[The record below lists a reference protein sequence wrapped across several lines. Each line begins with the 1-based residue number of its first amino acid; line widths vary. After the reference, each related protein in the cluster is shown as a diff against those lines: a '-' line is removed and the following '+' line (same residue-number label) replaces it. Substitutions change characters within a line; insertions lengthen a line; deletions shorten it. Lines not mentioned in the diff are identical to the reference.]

1 LIFNTYTYTYRPNC
15 VTWPDAGEQQWPGV
29 VQQRDAHVLQRA
41 VPARLPGAGRILRQ
55 RGPAWQWTGVLPGGP
70 RSADVGPRKR
80 PGV

>member
-1 LIFNTYTYTYRPNC
+1 MIFNNILIPIEPNC
-15 VTWPDAGEQQWPGV
+15 VTWPCAGKQQWPGV

-55 RGPAWQWTGVLPGGP
+55 RGPARQWTGVLPGGQRP
-70 RSADVGPRKR
+70 ADAGPRQR